1 MNRFEISKS
10 MLIKDSEI
18 QSALDDRFQA
28 LFEQSPLSIQ
38 IMSPDGRIVQ
48 VNKAWENLW
57 GVTLDQ
63 LTEYNIFEDKQLKE
77 KGVMPY
83 IERAF
88 GGEFVEVPVVLYDP
102 NETIPDITRNI
113 EPKRWTK
120 AVIYPIKNSAGQVRE
135 VVLMHEDITD
145 RIRAEEQIKGN
156 ELRYRSILENANDI
170 IYSHDLLGNY
180 VAVNS
185 AAEKITGYS
194 LEELSKMNI
203 AQLIVPEHHE
213 RIMQVIESKF
223 HDSTPSVHEFDLITK
238 DGRRLTLEVNPRVSA
253 IEGEPLAIE
262 GIARDITKRKQ
273 MEQSL
278 RDSEERLRL
287 AMQAAKIYSWELDLT
302 TQEVSYSE
310 NAAAMSDFESLPNN
324 FTELMEIIHPEDLE
338 QLLRMIERALDETGI
353 FSHHYRIVNPSRGT
367 FWHESYAIVARDAE
381 GKPTRLI
388 GTTQNI
394 DERKHI
400 EEVRL
405 TWAERLEEAREEER
419 RRLSLQLHDDIVQQL
434 AVASIKLQR
443 VEKKLVELL
452 PDENAVFADLVM
464 TQELLHR
471 NQKSLRQ
478 MAQILHSGVLDQFGL
493 AEAFRKFT
501 QDVSTFLT
509 DQSTAAICLD
519 LAPDFPRLEPAIE
532 NGIYRT
538 AQEAV
543 INALKHS
550 QAESICF
557 TLGIRD
563 GLAFVIVRDDGC
575 GFDLERIESNGIGL
589 ANMYE
594 RAELINAKL
603 NVSSEKGKG
612 TTITLEVPLEKSRRK
627 A

>member
-1 MNRFEISKS
+1 
-10 MLIKDSEI
+10 
-18 QSALDDRFQA
+18 
-28 LFEQSPLSIQ
+28 
-38 IMSPDGRIVQ
+38 
-48 VNKAWENLW
+48 
-57 GVTLDQ
+57 
-63 LTEYNIFEDKQLKE
+63 
-77 KGVMPY
+77 
-83 IERAF
+83 
-88 GGEFVEVPVVLYDP
+88 
-102 NETIPDITRNI
+102 
-113 EPKRWTK
+113 
-120 AVIYPIKNSAGQVRE
+120 
-135 VVLMHEDITD
+135 
-145 RIRAEEQIKGN
+145 
-156 ELRYRSILENANDI
+156 LENANDI

-180 VAVNS
+180 VAVNN

-213 RIMQVIESKF
+213 RIKQVIESKF

-238 DGRRLTLEVNPRVSA
+238 DGRRLTIEVNPRVSA

-302 TQEVSYSE
+302 TQKVSYSE

-324 FTELMEIIHPEDLE
+324 FTEVMEIIHPEDLE

-367 FWHESYAIVARDAE
+367 FWHESYAIVTRDAE

-400 EEVRL
+400 EEVRRS
-405 TWAERLEEAREEER
+405 WAERLEEAREEER

-471 NQKSLRQ
+471 NQESLRM
-478 MAQILHSGVLDQFGL
+478 MARILHSGVLDQFGL

-509 DQSTAAICLD
+509 DRSTAAICLD
-519 LAPDFPRLEPAIE
+519 LAPDFPRLESAIE

-550 QAESICF
+550 QAESIYF

-575 GFDLERIESNGIGL
+575 GFDLERTESNGIGL
-589 ANMYE
+589 ASMVE
-594 RAELINAKL
+594 RAEIIGAKL
-603 NVSSEKGKG
+603 NVLSKNGKG